1 MAESGPNEIDQVGS
15 LKKIRII
22 QKHETAEN
30 WAKAT
35 GFNPYQGELVVYDA
49 VKPQIK
55 IGNGKSANINDLPFL
70 QEGFISE
77 VEEANT
83 KFVKL
88 DQNLQTSFLIPT
100 KETFEIK
107 ADKTDTYW
115 TTF

>member
-1 MAESGPNEIDQVGS
+1 MALPNATGS
-15 LKKIRII
+15 HELKHVRLV

-30 WAKAT
+30 WAKAIS
-35 GFNPYQGELVVYDA
+35 FKPLQGELIIYDSDT
-49 VKPQIK
+49 PQIK
-55 IGNGKSANINDLPFL
+55 IGTGSANVNAIPFL

-77 VEEANT
+77 VEEANV

-100 KETFEIK
+100 KETFETK